1 MMSSNFHSSI
11 GKIREKLVKLI
22 SRKKCAKILSHRCQ
36 SIILHIPRDEK
47 KSRVAEAATQDFF
60 SSLVLAILIFQRL
73 GVMQHYIA
81 QSRFPMLNYNLL
93 LTLVLLIN

>member
-1 MMSSNFHSSI
+1 M
-11 GKIREKLVKLI
+11 KLI

-36 SIILHIPRDEK
+36 AIILHVPREWDEK

-73 GVMQHYIA
+73 GVTQHYIA